1 MVWASCEVQDSV
13 VQTAVREK
21 WELSVIP
28 WYYHFLFSPYLCLS
42 LPQGHLLLTAILPYY
57 KCCCLSAELLGCSL
71 SLHLSLMFALLPL
84 PLISHRSCL
93 LLSTPKPFIRLSA
106 LTYQSLFPV
115 LSCPIPS
122 LSVLGTVFS
131 GYLQSIS
138 HWIHSTLSFSLEVD
152 KCEVGR
158 FVGCFCYC
166 YCCHS
171 FWCHYPMKTQTE
183 SHLGVMKRKSPW
195 LTTWQPIEVYASKN
209 HLHRF
214 TIKPY
219 KKHWGGT
226 MVQWWHL
233 MITVVLWY
241 G

>member
-1 MVWASCEVQDSV
+1 MFLAFYFYFFLKVKLIGYNLFLDKAMVWASCEVQDSV

-115 LSCPIPS
+115 LSYPIP
-122 LSVLGTVFS
+122 LCP
-131 GYLQSIS
+131 
-138 HWIHSTLSFSLEVD
+138 W
-152 KCEVGR
+152 
-158 FVGCFCYC
+158 
-166 YCCHS
+166 HS
-171 FWCHYPMKTQTE
+171 FLLLSSQY
-183 SHLGVMKRKSPW
+183 
-195 LTTWQPIEVYASKN
+195 
-209 HLHRF
+209 F
-214 TIKPY
+214 TLDP
-219 KKHWGGT
+219 
-226 MVQWWHL
+226 
-233 MITVVLWY
+233 
-241 G
+241 